1 MTRFLR
7 TVTIALFVLA
17 WPYAESSARM
27 FAALQ
32 SSATVSPADAA
43 PFLGNWTLALEGPDG
58 PATFALSIKTEQE
71 KVTAEIASDAIGK
84 HPITSLSLADKTLSL
99 GYSFTWEGNPVDAV
113 ASLTPDKDGKTRA
126 QMDFAGGAYL
136 MTGTATKKEKETGK

>member
-1 MTRFLR
+1 MTRLLR
-7 TVTIALFVLA
+7 AATIGVFVLA
-17 WPYAESSARM
+17 LAHAETGAG
-27 FAALQ
+27 AV
-32 SSATVSPADAA
+32 ATVQGPASVSPGDAA
-43 PFLGNWTLALEGPDG
+43 PFLGEWTLALEGPNG
-58 PATFALSIKTEQE
+58 PATFALSIKTEKE

-84 HPITSLSLADKTLSL
+84 HPITSLSLVDKTLAL

-136 MTGTATKKEKETGK
+136 MTGTATRKEKETGK